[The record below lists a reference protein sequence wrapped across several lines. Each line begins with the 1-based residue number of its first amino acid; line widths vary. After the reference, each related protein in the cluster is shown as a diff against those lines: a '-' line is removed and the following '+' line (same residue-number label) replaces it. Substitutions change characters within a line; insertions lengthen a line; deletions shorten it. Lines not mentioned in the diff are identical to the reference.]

1 MTVFLVADANR
12 LASNEEETCTSTGGL
27 AALGGAAPDTN
38 RAAGLHSHFVAPM
51 AHSQSV
57 ELACYRSDLL
67 KASWIHVWQETG
79 LKVIVRCHKSFCA
92 VAAMAAGGVLT

>member
-1 MTVFLVADANR
+1 MTVFLAADANR
-12 LASNEEETCTSTGGL
+12 LASNEEQTCTSTGGL

-38 RAAGLHSHFVAPM
+38 RAAGLHSHFVVPM

-67 KASWIHVWQETG
+67 KASPTSRLARKGFGGHRAVPR
-79 LKVIVRCHKSFCA
+79 IVLLRSCN
-92 VAAMAAGGVLT
+92 G